1 MASALL
7 PEKKRKAARA
17 LCEFCR
23 VSDDL
28 IDCCIHYPM
37 ASLEIWHQQ
46 NLHDHIDQTDEV
58 VL

>member
-1 MASALL
+1 M
-7 PEKKRKAARA
+7 
-17 LCEFCR
+17 
-23 VSDDL
+23 SDDL